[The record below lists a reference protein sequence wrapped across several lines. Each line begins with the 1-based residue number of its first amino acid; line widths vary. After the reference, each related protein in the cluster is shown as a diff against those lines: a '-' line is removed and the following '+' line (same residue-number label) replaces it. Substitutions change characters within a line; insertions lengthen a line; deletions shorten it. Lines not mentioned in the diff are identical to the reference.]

1 MTPLYVAQ
9 ATVKGAG
16 RRGGHG
22 QTSDGRFS
30 ADFSMPRELGG
41 EGGDGTNPEQLVA
54 MGYAACFESALHFVA
69 GKKGVKLENPE
80 VRVKVNMG
88 RGEGGGFQFE
98 FEVDALLPS
107 LTQAEAETLTAEA
120 HQVCPY
126 SNAFRN
132 GAPTIAKGRG
142 GR

>member
-9 ATVKGAG
+9 ATVTGAG

-22 QTSDGRFS
+22 QTSDGRLE

-69 GKKGVKLENPE
+69 GKKQLKLENPSVT
-80 VRVKVNMG
+80 VRVNMG

-98 FEVDALLPS
+98 FDVAATLPG
-107 LTQAEAETLTAEA
+107 LDRAEAEALVAEA

-132 GAPTIAKGRG
+132 GAPTTARLAA
-142 GR
+142 